1 MNYLAKAGIISITYG
16 HRRLQLYRVV
26 NSKVVSGVVNL
37 INEQSMR
44 LKNDRKGATSAF
56 SQSVTDD

>member
-1 MNYLAKAGIISITYG
+1 MAEILSISYG

-26 NSKVVSGVVNL
+26 NSKLVSGLVNL

-44 LKNDRKGATSAF
+44 LKKDGKEATSAF

>member
-1 MNYLAKAGIISITYG
+1 MAGILSISHV

-26 NSKVVSGVVNL
+26 NSKLVSGLVNL

-44 LKNDRKGATSAF
+44 LKKDGKEATSAF